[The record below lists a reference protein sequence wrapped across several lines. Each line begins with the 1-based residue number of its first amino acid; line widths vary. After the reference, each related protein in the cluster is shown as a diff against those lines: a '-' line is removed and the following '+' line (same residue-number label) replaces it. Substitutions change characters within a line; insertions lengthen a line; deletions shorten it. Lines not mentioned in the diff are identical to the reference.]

1 MLELLLAVALGV
13 LLGVLAGLLPGIHP
27 NTLIPVLLAASA
39 FLGPLPAA
47 LVLVV
52 AGVLNLFLNFI
63 PSVLLGAPE
72 ETTALSVL
80 PGHRLL
86 LEGRGHEAVKL
97 MTIGALGTTVSAA
110 LLLPLFSAVVPSL
123 YAASRPHLW
132 WLLSAVLFYMVA
144 SERKPRPVFFAL
156 LTVSLSGA
164 LGVLVLDHFSESM
177 LFPMLSGLFG
187 LPMLLIS
194 IRKKVK
200 LPETVSFEEEP
211 LSKGFVL
218 SGIATGTLAG
228 ILAGLLPG
236 VGTSQAAVL
245 AQLAS
250 ERSKESA
257 RKFLIALGGV
267 NAADVM
273 FSFFALWL
281 IGNPR
286 SGLAVTVG
294 KLIATTQQNFFA
306 VIFAVLFAAGL
317 GAYLTLRLS
326 RKAVFWMRR
335 FDYQRL
341 CLYTA
346 AFIALLVLLF
356 TGLPGLAILAVST
369 AIGMVPNLTEVRR
382 SLAMACLIV
391 PTILFF
397 L

>member
-1 MLELLLAVALGV
+1 MLELLLAVFLGV
-13 LLGVLAGLLPGIHP
+13 LLGLLAGVLPGVHP
-27 NTLIPVLLAASA
+27 NTFIPVM
-39 FLGPLPAA
+39 LGLVGFFDPLTAA

-52 AGVLNLFLNFI
+52 GGVVNLFVNFI

-72 ETTALSVL
+72 EATALSVL
-80 PGHRLL
+80 PGHKLL

-97 MTIGALGTTVSAA
+97 LVTGALGATVLAV
-110 LLLPLFSAVVPSL
+110 LLLPLFSAVVPAL
-123 YAASRPHLW
+123 YAATRPHLW
-132 WLLSAVLFYMVA
+132 WLLTAVLAYMVL

-156 LTVSLSGA
+156 LTVALSGA
-164 LGVLVLDHFSESM
+164 LGVIVLDGFSEAM

-187 LPMLLIS
+187 LPMLLLS
-194 IRKKVK
+194 ARRGVT
-200 LPETVSFEEEP
+200 LPENVSFEEEP

-218 SGIATGTLAG
+218 SGIATGTIAG
-228 ILAGLLPG
+228 VLAGLLPG
-236 VGTSQAAVL
+236 VGTSQAAVF

-250 ERSKESA
+250 DRSKEAA

-281 IGNPR
+281 VGNPR
-286 SGLAVTVG
+286 SGLAVAVGQMITV
-294 KLIATTQQNFFA
+294 TQQNFL
-306 VIFAVLFAAGL
+306 VVVSAVLFAAGI

-335 FDYQRL
+335 FDYRRL

-346 AFIALLVLLF
+346 LLISLLVFLF
-356 TGLPGLAILAVST
+356 TGPLGLAVLAVST
-369 AIGMVPNLTEVRR
+369 AIGLVPNLTNVRR

>member
-13 LLGVLAGLLPGIHP
+13 LLGVLAGILPGIHP
-27 NTLIPVLLAASA
+27 NTLIPLLLAASA

-52 AGVLNLFLNFI
+52 AGVINLFINFI

-80 PGHRLL
+80 PGHKLL

-97 MTIGALGTTVSAA
+97 MTTGALGATVLAI
-110 LLLPLFSAVVPSL
+110 LLLPLFSAFVPAL
-123 YAASRPHLW
+123 YAATRPHLW
-132 WLLSAVLFYMVA
+132 WLLSAVLAYMVL
-144 SERKPRPVFFAL
+144 SERKPNLVFFAL
-156 LTVSLSGA
+156 LTVLLSGM
-164 LGVLVLDHFSESM
+164 LGIVVLNNFSNGM

-187 LPMLLIS
+187 LPMLLLS
-194 IRKKVK
+194 AQRGVK
-200 LPETVSFEEEP
+200 LPESVSFDEEP
-211 LSKGFVL
+211 LSKGFIL

-228 ILAGLLPG
+228 VLAGLLPG

-245 AQLAS
+245 AQIAS

-391 PTILFF
+391 PTILYFI
-397 L
+397 

>member
-1 MLELLLAVALGV
+1 MLELLLAVCLGV
-13 LLGVLAGLLPGIHP
+13 LLGLVAGLLPGLHP
-27 NTLIPVLLAASA
+27 NTLIPVVLGAAA
-39 FLGPLPAA
+39 FFDPLSAA
-47 LVLVV
+47 LILVV
-52 AGVLNLFLNFI
+52 AGVINLFVNFI

-97 MTIGALGTTVSAA
+97 MVTGALGATVLAVLA
-110 LLLPLFSAVVPSL
+110 LPLFSAVVPPL
-123 YAASRPHLW
+123 YTATRPQLW
-132 WLLSAVLFYMVA
+132 WLLSAVVAYMVL
-144 SERKPRPVFFAL
+144 SERKPQLVFFAL
-156 LTVSLSGA
+156 LTVTLSGA
-164 LGVLVLDHFSESM
+164 LGVLVLDNLSDAM
-177 LFPMLSGLFG
+177 LFPLLSGLFG
-187 LPMLLIS
+187 LPMLLLS
-194 IRKKVK
+194 AKHGVA

-218 SGIATGTLAG
+218 SGIATGAAAG
-228 ILAGLLPG
+228 VLAGLLPG

-245 AQLAS
+245 AQAAL
-250 ERSKESA
+250 ENSKEA
-257 RKFLIALGGV
+257 TRRFLIALGGV

-286 SGLAVTVG
+286 SGLAVAVG
-294 KLIATTQQNFFA
+294 QIIAATQQNFL
-306 VIFAVLFAAGL
+306 IIISAVLFAAGL

-326 RKAVFWMRR
+326 RKAVFWLRR
-335 FDYQRL
+335 FDYPRL

-356 TGLPGLAILAVST
+356 TGPLGLAILAVST
-369 AIGMVPNLTEVRR
+369 AVGMVPNLTNVRR

-391 PTILFF
+391 PTIIFF

>member
-1 MLELLLAVALGV
+1 MLDLLLAVVLGV
-13 LLGVLAGLLPGIHP
+13 LLGLLAGILPGIHP
-27 NTLIPVLLAASA
+27 NTLIPLLLAASA

-52 AGVLNLFLNFI
+52 AGVINLFINFI

-72 ETTALSVL
+72 EETALSVL
-80 PGHRLL
+80 PGHKLL

-97 MTIGALGTTVSAA
+97 MTTGALGATVLAV
-110 LLLPLFSAVVPSL
+110 LLLPLFSAVVPTL
-123 YAASRPHLW
+123 YTASRPHLW
-132 WLLSAVLFYMVA
+132 WLLSAVLLYMVA
-144 SERKPRPVFFAL
+144 SERKPRSVFFAL
-156 LTVSLSGA
+156 LTVALSGA
-164 LGVLVLDHFSESM
+164 LGVLVLNDFDNSM

-187 LPMLLIS
+187 LPMLLLS
-194 IRKKVK
+194 IKKNVK
-200 LPETVSFEEEP
+200 LPETVSFEEKH
-211 LSKGFVL
+211 LSKGFML

-228 ILAGLLPG
+228 VLAGLLPG

-245 AQLAS
+245 AQFAS

-257 RKFLIALGGV
+257 RKFLIALGAV

-286 SGLAVTVG
+286 SGLAVAVG
-294 KLIATTQQNFFA
+294 QMIAVTQQNFFTL
-306 VIFAVLFAAGL
+306 IFAILFAAGL

-326 RKAVFWMRR
+326 RKAVFWLRR
-335 FDYQRL
+335 FHYPSI
-341 CLYTA
+341 CAATA
-346 AFIALLVLLF
+346 AIIIFLVFIV
-356 TGLPGLAILAVST
+356 TGPLGLAILAVST
-369 AIGMVPNLTEVRR
+369 AIGMVPNLSEVRR

-391 PTILFF
+391 PTIIYF

>member
-13 LLGVLAGLLPGIHP
+13 LLGVLAGILPGIHP
-27 NTLIPVLLAASA
+27 NTLIPLLLAASA

-52 AGVLNLFLNFI
+52 AGVINLFINFI

-80 PGHRLL
+80 PGHKLL

-97 MTIGALGTTVSAA
+97 MVIGALGTTVSAA

-156 LTVSLSGA
+156 LTVLLSGM
-164 LGVLVLDHFSESM
+164 LGIVVLNNFSNGM

-187 LPMLLIS
+187 LPMLLLS
-194 IRKKVK
+194 AQRGVK
-200 LPETVSFEEEP
+200 LPESVSFDEEP
-211 LSKGFVL
+211 LSKGFIL

-228 ILAGLLPG
+228 VLAGLLPG

-245 AQLAS
+245 AQIAS